1 MKTRI
6 KSPLFKNLQ
15 NIFDF
20 EHVKFTVFVITC
32 RKEPPCI
39 KTNLFRDL
47 NKLCENSFLFR
58 IQLTEFSPCLACK
71 FYFFTADVY

>member
-1 MKTRI
+1 MLN
-6 KSPLFKNLQ
+6 SQYSLLHVEKNLLVLKQ
-15 NIFDF
+15 ILNEFSY
-20 EHVKFTVFVITC
+20 
-32 RKEPPCI
+32 
-39 KTNLFRDL
+39 NRDL

>member
-1 MKTRI
+1 MLN
-6 KSPLFKNLQ
+6 SQYSLLHVEKNLLVLKQ
-15 NIFDF
+15 ILNEFF
-20 EHVKFTVFVITC
+20 Y
-32 RKEPPCI
+32 
-39 KTNLFRDL
+39 NRDL

>member
-20 EHVKFTVFVITC
+20 EHVKFTGFVITC

-39 KTNLFRDL
+39 KTNF
-47 NKLCENSFLFR
+47 KR
-58 IQLTEFSPCLACK
+58 IFQQSRFKQIVRK
-71 FYFFTADVY
+71 FIFVQNTID

>member
-1 MKTRI
+1 MLN
-6 KSPLFKNLQ
+6 SQDSLLHVEKNLLVLKQ
-15 NIFDF
+15 ILNEFF
-20 EHVKFTVFVITC
+20 
-32 RKEPPCI
+32 
-39 KTNLFRDL
+39 NNRDL

>member
-1 MKTRI
+1 MLN
-6 KSPLFKNLQ
+6 SQDSLLHVEKNLLVLKQ
-15 NIFDF
+15 ILNEFSY
-20 EHVKFTVFVITC
+20 
-32 RKEPPCI
+32 
-39 KTNLFRDL
+39 NRDL